1 VRPNSSRSPS
11 ESSARPP
18 LLLDIL
24 RCSQLDAPPPGRKV
38 RGGYHRR
45 QWEESHRRGQLRLLL
60 LCWPVEREQRSS
72 ATSAPRV
79 AATSARR
86 SLPGDKL
93 EGKSELSNFFQ
104 PRVGRCLALLAL
116 PPPPETE
123 GAPRAAEGPPG
134 HVAASA
140 PGRAETGDGAGE
152 GGGRPAAPRLGSSAG
167 AGGETGEGEAGEVRP
182 AGDGEEG
189 RRRSSPRCRHDA
201 VEAPPL
207 LLLRAP
213 PLLPAS
219 SPSLARPCSRK
230 PAGSEGGRRT
240 PALLA
245 DADARRERG
254 EDGRRRGG
262 WAPGGADKVG
272 GEGEKMKG
280 RGRRERE

>member
-245 DADARRERG
+245 DAGAQRERG
-254 EDGRRRGG
+254 GG
-262 WAPGGADKVG
+262 WATERLVGAG
-272 GEGEKMKG
+272 RRGQG
-280 RGRRERE
+280 RGRGGENEREREERE